1 MFEGTDGGYGGN
13 ANRAQTP
20 NLTDIRAAAVAV
32 NSKQPTPPRGWPP
45 AATSVRAPT
54 WGTYQRS
61 PCSPPR
67 RTLSS
72 SPVRSRLL
80 PLLAA
85 RPPAPTWLARAAVE
99 CVCRLCLSQRAG
111 DNIHALRPVAAGTGS
126 QLLLYEVGAA
136 RLVASFR
143 VFDGVRVHGIEPRS
157 GGPGCPSYTLALFGE
172 RRVKLFSLG
181 FGVEADGGEARLEL
195 ELEQRLPGF
204 DHWVL
209 DTRFLEV
216 PRLVRALTVESG
228 EELFVF
234 TNLTWSLRLRRRSM
248 GCLRLV

>member
-1 MFEGTDGGYGGN
+1 
-13 ANRAQTP
+13 
-20 NLTDIRAAAVAV
+20 
-32 NSKQPTPPRGWPP
+32 
-45 AATSVRAPT
+45 
-54 WGTYQRS
+54 
-61 PCSPPR
+61 
-67 RTLSS
+67 
-72 SPVRSRLL
+72 
-80 PLLAA
+80 
-85 RPPAPTWLARAAVE
+85 
-99 CVCRLCLSQRAG
+99 VCRLCLSQRAG

-143 VFDGVRVHGIEPRS
+143 AFDGVRVHGIEPRS

-195 ELEQRLPGF
+195 EQMLPGF

-216 PRLVRALTVESG
+216 PVPRLVHALTVESG